1 MEKLNIKISK
11 EIAEEFKSEL
21 EIASKQ
27 IEELKQYADLFSSRE
42 LGLDYFEEKMVK
54 KVEHVSYILGWI
66 MRSSQEIVDKQKKFL
81 SNKEWFGLNEDSND

>member
-42 LGLDYFEEKMVK
+42 LGLDYFEEKMIR
-54 KVEHVSYILGWI
+54 KVENVAYILGWI
-66 MRSSQEIVDKQKKFL
+66 IRTSQEIADKQRKFL
-81 SNKEWFGLNEDSND
+81 SKGEK